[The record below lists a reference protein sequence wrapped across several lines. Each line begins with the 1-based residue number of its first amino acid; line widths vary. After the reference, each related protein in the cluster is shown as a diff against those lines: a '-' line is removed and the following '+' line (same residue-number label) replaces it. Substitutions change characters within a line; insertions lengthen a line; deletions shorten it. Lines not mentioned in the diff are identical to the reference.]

1 MTQAAG
7 SDPERNASAMAAGD
21 VRAPRDSET
30 ESVYFEGSPLVRGS
44 LSSLFAF
51 GTVGVLLIAAPF
63 LYYYLGDKT
72 WPKWWMTAVLIL
84 LGLLALIMPII
95 WARTIRYR
103 ISNFRI
109 DYERGLFSKT
119 IDTMELWHVD
129 DIKFHQSFIERLLGV
144 GTITIMSDDQT
155 TPSLPL
161 RGLPNPRTIFD
172 ALKNRIIAIK
182 RTRGSATPAT
192 RRPATGPMRSGPRS
206 GPGR

>member
-1 MTQAAG
+1 MTRSAG
-7 SDPERNASAMAAGD
+7 SDSVNPLPSTAAD
-21 VRAPRDSET
+21 VRPPEDHEN
-30 ESVYFEGSPLVRGS
+30 EKVYYEGSPLVRGS

-51 GTVGVLLIAAPF
+51 GAVGILLIAAPF
-63 LYYYLGDKT
+63 LYHYVFDQP
-72 WPKWWMTAVLIL
+72 WPPVWVTSVLIL

-182 RTRGSATPAT
+182 RTRGVVKMDM
-192 RRPATGPMRSGPRS
+192 GG
-206 GPGR
+206 

>member
-1 MTQAAG
+1 MTQSAG
-7 SDPERNASAMAAGD
+7 SDSVHPTAAMAAD
-21 VRAPRDSET
+21 IRPPKET
-30 ESVYFEGSPLVRGS
+30 EAEAAYYEGSPLVRGS
-44 LSSLFAF
+44 LGSLFGF
-51 GTVGVLLIAAPF
+51 GLLGILLIAAPF
-63 LYYYLGDKT
+63 IYVYVLDKP
-72 WPKWWMTAVLIL
+72 WPVWWAVAAMILAGLIAL
-84 LGLLALIMPII
+84 LVPII

-109 DYERGLFSKT
+109 DYERGILGKS

-172 ALKNRIIAIK
+172 ALKNRVIAIK
-182 RTRGSATPAT
+182 RTRGVVKMD
-192 RRPATGPMRSGPRS
+192 TGA
-206 GPGR
+206 